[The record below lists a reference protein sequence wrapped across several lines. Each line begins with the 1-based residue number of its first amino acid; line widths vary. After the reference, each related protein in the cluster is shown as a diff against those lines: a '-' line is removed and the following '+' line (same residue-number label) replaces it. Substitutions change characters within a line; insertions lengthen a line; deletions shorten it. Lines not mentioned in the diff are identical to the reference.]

1 MKRELDEL
9 EVIERYLVLLLG
21 VVDRP
26 IPSREHVQK
35 ELFILSKA
43 YPKASEFL
51 RFERHYKG
59 PFSPDVSELIENP
72 SYYVGAFTIDRS
84 GRCSLTEEGRKIYEK
99 IVQENR
105 ENARFKEL
113 LAVMKTIRELYDRL
127 SKDELLF
134 LIYASYPEY
143 KERSIFFEKLLSKR
157 RALAESLLKKGLI
170 TEKRFEE
177 LTSYN
182 NSPKQSRGG
191 SGSSN
196 ASITARSSPIF
207 RW

>member
-1 MKRELDEL
+1 MQKELDQL
-9 EVIERYLVLLLG
+9 EVIERYLILLLG

-26 IPSREHVQK
+26 IPSREHLQK

-59 PFSPDVSELIENP
+59 PFSSDVSELIENP
-72 SYYVGAFTIDRS
+72 SYHVGVFSIDRS
-84 GRCSLTEEGRKIYEK
+84 GRCSLTEEGRRIYEK
-99 IVQENR
+99 IVQENHG
-105 ENARFKEL
+105 NARFMEL

-134 LIYASYPEY
+134 LIYTSYPEY
-143 KERSIFFEKLLSKR
+143 REKSIFSEKLLSKR
-157 RALAESLLKKGLI
+157 VALAESLLKKGLI

-177 LTSYN
+177 LASYDD
-182 NSPKQSRGG
+182 SSKQ
-191 SGSSN
+191 
-196 ASITARSSPIF
+196 
-207 RW
+207 